1 MSLLLDTLFATIAL
15 GHLAVDVLNG
25 QRAVLLAYLSVPL
38 GLSNTALSLVSTIY
52 VISGAMI
59 QPVFGHLADRIGPRW
74 LVAGGVLWMGVFFSL
89 AVVTPG
95 SLALVLLVLASLG
108 SAAFHPAG
116 AMQATLRGRERF
128 VGRETTAVAYFF
140 LFGQMG
146 GFLGPLIGGPL
157 LGLFGSVGLLGLTT
171 PTLAVGM
178 NAAWK
183 LNDGRPGEAP
193 VSAKLSVRNLFKRAL
208 SMGGLAF
215 VLLAAFQSWAQQNMF
230 TFVPKYLSDLGQPPG
245 VYGFA
250 AALFMGGTA
259 LGNLLGGSLADRF
272 GRRRVAVLTLLSA
285 SAPLA
290 LMPVVGWSAWLYLLI
305 PVSGLLT
312 GATHSIIV
320 VLAQRKI
327 PGGMA
332 LASGVIL
339 GFMFS
344 SGALGTLLTGYLA
357 DLRGLPVVFYL
368 SAATVL
374 AAAGLAL
381 RLKDDERTKGEEAR
395 MTNAE

>member
-74 LVAGGVLWMGVFFSL
+74 LVAGGVLWMGFFFSL

-116 AMQATLRGRERF
+116 TMQATLRGRERF
-128 VGRETTAVAYFF
+128 AGRETTAAAYFF

-146 GFLGPLIGGPL
+146 AFFGPLIGGPL
-157 LGLFGSVGLLGLTT
+157 LGLFGSGGLLGLTM
-171 PTLAVGM
+171 PTLAVGV
-178 NAAWK
+178 NAARK
-183 LNDGRPGEAP
+183 ITDGRPSEAP
-193 VSAKLSVRNLFKRAL
+193 VGANISVRNLFKRAL
-208 SMGGLAF
+208 SVGGLAF
-215 VLLAAFQSWAQQNMF
+215 ILLAAFQSWAQQNMF
-230 TFVPKYLSDLGQPPG
+230 TFVPKYLSDLGQTPG
-245 VYGFA
+245 VYGLA

-290 LMPVVGWSAWLYLLI
+290 LVPVVGWSAWLFLLI
-305 PVSGLLT
+305 PLSGLLT

-332 LASGVIL
+332 LASGLIL

-368 SAATVL
+368 SGMIAL
-374 AAAGLAL
+374 IAAGLAMK
-381 RLKDDERTKGEEAR
+381 LKDEG
-395 MTNAE
+395 

>member
-1 MSLLLDTLFATIAL
+1 MSLLLDTLFSTIAL

-25 QRAVLLAYLSVPL
+25 QRAILLAYLSVPL

-59 QPVFGHLADRIGPRW
+59 QPVFGHIADRIGPRW
-74 LVAGGVLWMGVFFSL
+74 VVAGGVLWMGVFFSL

-95 SLALVLLVLASLG
+95 SMALLLMVLASLG

-116 AMQATLRGRERF
+116 AMQATLRGRERYA
-128 VGRETTAVAYFF
+128 GRETTAAAYFF

-146 GFLGPLIGGPL
+146 GFFGPLIGGPL
-157 LGLFGSVGLLGLTT
+157 LGIFGSGGLLGLTT
-171 PTLAVGM
+171 PTLVVGA
-178 NAAWK
+178 NAARK
-183 LNDGRPGEAP
+183 LPDVRPSSAP
-193 VSAKLSVRNLFKRAL
+193 IASNISVKQLLKRAL
-208 SMGGLAF
+208 SVGGLAF
-215 VLLAAFQSWAQQNMF
+215 ILLAAFQSWAQQNMF
-230 TFVPKYLSDLGQPPG
+230 TFVPKYLSDLGQSPAI
-245 VYGFA
+245 YGLV

-259 LGNLLGGSLADRF
+259 LGNLLGGSMADRY
-272 GRRRVAVLTLLSA
+272 GRRRVAIFTLLSA
-285 SAPLA
+285 SVPLA
-290 LMPVVGWSAWLYLLI
+290 LVPGVGWSAWLYLLI
-305 PVSGLLT
+305 PLSGLLT

-332 LASGVIL
+332 LASGLIM

-357 DLRGLPVVFYL
+357 DIRGLQVVFYL

-374 AAAGLAL
+374 AAAMLAL
-381 RLKDDERTKGEEAR
+381 KLKDDERTMVEVR
-395 MTNAE
+395 QLMSAE

>member
-15 GHLAVDVLNG
+15 SHLAVDVLNG
-25 QRAVLLAYLSVPL
+25 QRAVLLTYLSVPL
-38 GLSNTALSLVSTIY
+38 GLSNTALSLVSTVY

-116 AMQATLRGRERF
+116 TMQATLRGRERF
-128 VGRETTAVAYFF
+128 VGRETTAAAYFF

-146 GFLGPLIGGPL
+146 AFFGPLIGGPL
-157 LGLFGSVGLLGLTT
+157 LGLFGSGGLLGLTM
-171 PTLAVGM
+171 PTLAVGV
-178 NAAWK
+178 NAARK
-183 LNDGRPGEAP
+183 ITDGIPSEAP
-193 VSAKLSVRNLFKRAL
+193 VGSKMSVSNLVKRAL
-208 SMGGLAF
+208 SVGGLAF

-230 TFVPKYLSDLGQPPG
+230 TFVPKYLSDLGQTPG
-245 VYGFA
+245 VYGLA

-290 LMPVVGWSAWLYLLI
+290 LVPVVGLSAWLYLLI
-305 PVSGLLT
+305 PLSGLLT

-332 LASGVIL
+332 LASGLIL

-344 SGALGTLLTGYLA
+344 SGALGTLVTGYLA

-368 SAATVL
+368 SGMIAL
-374 AAAGLAL
+374 AAAGLAMK
-381 RLKDDERTKGEEAR
+381 LKDEG
-395 MTNAE
+395 

>member
-1 MSLLLDTLFATIAL
+1 MSLLLDSLFATIAL

-74 LVAGGVLWMGVFFSL
+74 LVAGGVLWMGFFFSL

-116 AMQATLRGRERF
+116 TMQATLRGRERF
-128 VGRETTAVAYFF
+128 AGRETTAAAYFF

-146 GFLGPLIGGPL
+146 AFFGPLIGGPL
-157 LGLFGSVGLLGLTT
+157 LGLFGSGGLLGLTM
-171 PTLAVGM
+171 PTLAVGV
-178 NAAWK
+178 NAARK
-183 LNDGRPGEAP
+183 ITDGRPSEAP
-193 VSAKLSVRNLFKRAL
+193 VGANISVRNLFKRAL
-208 SMGGLAF
+208 SVGGLAF
-215 VLLAAFQSWAQQNMF
+215 ILLAAFQSWAQQNMF
-230 TFVPKYLSDLGQPPG
+230 TFVPKYLSDLGQTPG
-245 VYGFA
+245 VYGLA

-290 LMPVVGWSAWLYLLI
+290 LVPVVGWSAWLFLLI
-305 PVSGLLT
+305 PLSGLLT

-332 LASGVIL
+332 LASGLIL

-357 DLRGLPVVFYL
+357 DLRGLTVVFYL
-368 SAATVL
+368 SGMIAL
-374 AAAGLAL
+374 IAAGLAMK
-381 RLKDDERTKGEEAR
+381 LKDEG
-395 MTNAE
+395 

>member
-74 LVAGGVLWMGVFFSL
+74 LVAGGVLWMGFFFSL

-116 AMQATLRGRERF
+116 TMQATLRGRERF
-128 VGRETTAVAYFF
+128 AGRETTAAAYFF

-146 GFLGPLIGGPL
+146 AFFGPLIGGPL
-157 LGLFGSVGLLGLTT
+157 LGLFGSGGLLGLTM
-171 PTLAVGM
+171 PTLAVGV
-178 NAAWK
+178 NAARK
-183 LNDGRPGEAP
+183 ITDGRPSEAP
-193 VSAKLSVRNLFKRAL
+193 VGANISVRNLFKRAL
-208 SMGGLAF
+208 SVGGLAF
-215 VLLAAFQSWAQQNMF
+215 ILLAAFQSWAQQNMF
-230 TFVPKYLSDLGQPPG
+230 TFVPKYLSDLGQTPG
-245 VYGFA
+245 VYGLA

-285 SAPLA
+285 SAPLV
-290 LMPVVGWSAWLYLLI
+290 LVPMVGWSAWLFLLI
-305 PVSGLLT
+305 PLSGLLT

-332 LASGVIL
+332 LASGLIL

-368 SAATVL
+368 SGMIAL
-374 AAAGLAL
+374 IAAGLAMK
-381 RLKDDERTKGEEAR
+381 LKDEG
-395 MTNAE
+395 

>member
-1 MSLLLDTLFATIAL
+1 MSLLLDSLFATIAL

-74 LVAGGVLWMGVFFSL
+74 LVAGGVLWMGFFFSL

-116 AMQATLRGRERF
+116 TMQATLRGRERF
-128 VGRETTAVAYFF
+128 AGRETTAAAYFF

-146 GFLGPLIGGPL
+146 AFFGPLIGGPL
-157 LGLFGSVGLLGLTT
+157 LGLFGSGGLLGLTM
-171 PTLAVGM
+171 PTLAVGV
-178 NAAWK
+178 NAARK
-183 LNDGRPGEAP
+183 ITDGRPSEAP
-193 VSAKLSVRNLFKRAL
+193 VGANISVRNLFKRAL
-208 SMGGLAF
+208 SVGGLAF
-215 VLLAAFQSWAQQNMF
+215 ILLAAFQSWAQQNMF
-230 TFVPKYLSDLGQPPG
+230 TFVPKYLSDLGQTPG
-245 VYGFA
+245 VYGLA

-285 SAPLA
+285 SAPLV
-290 LMPVVGWSAWLYLLI
+290 LVPMVGWSAWLFLLI
-305 PVSGLLT
+305 PLSGLLT

-332 LASGVIL
+332 LASGLIL

-368 SAATVL
+368 SGMIAL
-374 AAAGLAL
+374 IAAGLAMK
-381 RLKDDERTKGEEAR
+381 LKDEG
-395 MTNAE
+395 

>member
-1 MSLLLDTLFATIAL
+1 MSLLLDTLFTTIAL
-15 GHLAVDVLNG
+15 SHLAVDILNG
-25 QRAVLLAYLSVPL
+25 QRAVLLTYLSVPL
-38 GLSNTALSLVSTIY
+38 GLSNTALSLVSTMY

-116 AMQATLRGRERF
+116 TMQATLRGRERF
-128 VGRETTAVAYFF
+128 AGRETTAAAYFF

-146 GFLGPLIGGPL
+146 AFFGPLIGGPL
-157 LGLFGSVGLLGLTT
+157 LGLFGSGGLLGLTV
-171 PTLAVGM
+171 PTLAVGV
-178 NAAWK
+178 NAARK
-183 LNDGRPGEAP
+183 ITDGLPSETP
-193 VSAKLSVRNLFKRAL
+193 VASKMSVRNLFKRAL
-208 SMGGLAF
+208 SVGGLAF

-230 TFVPKYLSDLGQPPG
+230 TFVPKYLSDLGQAPG
-245 VYGFA
+245 VYGLA

-290 LMPVVGWSAWLYLLI
+290 LMPVVGLSAWLYLLI
-305 PVSGLLT
+305 PLSGLLT

-332 LASGVIL
+332 LASGLIL

-368 SAATVL
+368 SGVIAL

-381 RLKDDERTKGEEAR
+381 RLKDG
-395 MTNAE
+395 

>member
-1 MSLLLDTLFATIAL
+1 MSLLLDSLFATIAL

-74 LVAGGVLWMGVFFSL
+74 LVAGGVLWMGFFFSL

-116 AMQATLRGRERF
+116 TMQATLRGRERF
-128 VGRETTAVAYFF
+128 AGRETTAAAYFF

-146 GFLGPLIGGPL
+146 AFFGPLIGGPL
-157 LGLFGSVGLLGLTT
+157 LGLFGSGGLLGLTM
-171 PTLAVGM
+171 PTLAVGV
-178 NAAWK
+178 NAARK
-183 LNDGRPGEAP
+183 ITDGRPSEAP
-193 VSAKLSVRNLFKRAL
+193 VGANISVRNLFKRAL
-208 SMGGLAF
+208 SVGGLAF
-215 VLLAAFQSWAQQNMF
+215 ILLAAFQSWAQQNMF
-230 TFVPKYLSDLGQPPG
+230 TFVPKYLSDLGQTPG
-245 VYGFA
+245 VYGLA

-290 LMPVVGWSAWLYLLI
+290 LVPVVGWSAWLFLLI
-305 PVSGLLT
+305 PLSGLLT

-327 PGGMA
+327 PG
-332 LASGVIL
+332 
-339 GFMFS
+339 
-344 SGALGTLLTGYLA
+344 
-357 DLRGLPVVFYL
+357 
-368 SAATVL
+368 
-374 AAAGLAL
+374 
-381 RLKDDERTKGEEAR
+381 
-395 MTNAE
+395 

>member
-1 MSLLLDTLFATIAL
+1 MSLLLDSLFATIAL

-74 LVAGGVLWMGVFFSL
+74 LVAGGVLWMGFFFSL

-116 AMQATLRGRERF
+116 TMQATLRGRERF
-128 VGRETTAVAYFF
+128 AGRETTAAAYFF

-146 GFLGPLIGGPL
+146 AFFGPLIGGPL
-157 LGLFGSVGLLGLTT
+157 LGLFGSGGLLGLTM
-171 PTLAVGM
+171 PTLAVGV
-178 NAAWK
+178 NAARK
-183 LNDGRPGEAP
+183 ITDGRPSEAP
-193 VSAKLSVRNLFKRAL
+193 VGANISVRNLFKRAL
-208 SMGGLAF
+208 SVGGLAF
-215 VLLAAFQSWAQQNMF
+215 ILLAAFQSWAQQNMF
-230 TFVPKYLSDLGQPPG
+230 TFVPKYLSDLGQTPG
-245 VYGFA
+245 VYGLA

-290 LMPVVGWSAWLYLLI
+290 LVPVVGWSAWLFLLI
-305 PVSGLLT
+305 PLSGLLT

-332 LASGVIL
+332 LASGLIL

-368 SAATVL
+368 SGMIAL
-374 AAAGLAL
+374 IAAGLAMK
-381 RLKDDERTKGEEAR
+381 LKDEG
-395 MTNAE
+395 